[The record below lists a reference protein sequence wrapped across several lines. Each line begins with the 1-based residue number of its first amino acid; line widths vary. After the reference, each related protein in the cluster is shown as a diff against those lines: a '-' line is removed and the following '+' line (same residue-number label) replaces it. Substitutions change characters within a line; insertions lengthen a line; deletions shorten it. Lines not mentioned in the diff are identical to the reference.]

1 VLLRQVGKELADCR
15 TVNLDA
21 FLFIGK
27 RPQRGWNENPVRH
40 RVLISSLQPS
50 NQIRVIRVRFLIRA
64 IRV

>member
-27 RPQRGWNENPVRH
+27 RP
-40 RVLISSLQPS
+40 
-50 NQIRVIRVRFLIRA
+50 
-64 IRV
+64 